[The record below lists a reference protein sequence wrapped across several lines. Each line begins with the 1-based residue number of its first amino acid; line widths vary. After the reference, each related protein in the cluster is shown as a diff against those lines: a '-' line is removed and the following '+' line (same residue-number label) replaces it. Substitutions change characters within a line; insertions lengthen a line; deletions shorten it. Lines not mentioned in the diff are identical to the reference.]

1 MNDTCYNCDGKGQTK
16 LADFMEYK
24 TCSYCYGTGV
34 SEARICAC
42 VNACQGI
49 PTEELEKVTVIE
61 LLEHQER
68 TMHRAEANA
77 KAEKALADR
86 LGEALKLA
94 PDYLLEALNSVLDD
108 ARPRYE
114 RQREIIRGDIE
125 AITKTLTEWKTL
137 RGEG

>member
-86 LGEALKLA
+86 LGEALERMRLNGVVFYSEHYKALA
-94 PDYLLEALNSVLDD
+94 DWK
-108 ARPRYE
+108 E
-114 RQREIIRGDIE
+114 RRG
-125 AITKTLTEWKTL
+125 K
-137 RGEG
+137 G